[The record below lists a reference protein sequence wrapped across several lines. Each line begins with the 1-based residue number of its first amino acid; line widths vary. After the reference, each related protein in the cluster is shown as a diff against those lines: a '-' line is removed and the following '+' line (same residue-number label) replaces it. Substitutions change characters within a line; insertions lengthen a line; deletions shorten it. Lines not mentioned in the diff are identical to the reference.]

1 MAVMRDNYCTASV
14 QVLHHFCLIQVT
26 LTRHPYRVHTSLAGD
41 VMLHETYT
49 SCIRPDGIY
58 AGKTIKPG
66 DVIELQRGGTGMYQ
80 T

>member
-1 MAVMRDNYCTASV
+1 
-14 QVLHHFCLIQVT
+14 
-26 LTRHPYRVHTSLAGD
+26 
-41 VMLHETYT
+41 MLHETYT

-58 AGKTIKPG
+58 EGKTVKPG